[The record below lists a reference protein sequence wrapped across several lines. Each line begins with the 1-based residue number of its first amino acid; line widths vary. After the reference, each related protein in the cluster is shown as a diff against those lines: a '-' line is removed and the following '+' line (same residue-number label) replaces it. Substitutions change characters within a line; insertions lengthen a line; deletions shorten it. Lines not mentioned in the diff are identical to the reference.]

1 MDLDAATLW
10 FSTRSPDTLRDFCR
24 LGIEPKLLVNKA
36 ARESWKFV
44 LDYHKE
50 HGKVPGA
57 LTVTE
62 NTGFPFG
69 PPVDDNV
76 TPKYVAQKLFE
87 RAEGRAL
94 EYGLG
99 KAYEALEEGQ
109 QASSVAEVFALA
121 DHLRKKKALQLQV
134 KTLGEVA
141 PAVLKRY
148 EDIKAGVM
156 GIRFPWDIMNGMTMG
171 LWPKTLTC
179 FVARPGVGKCVH
191 EDTEIIDPQT
201 GVPRAAWQ
209 VHKSHEHVAVT
220 SWSKED
226 GVHARPIMAKVD
238 TGRKECLR
246 FRTRSGRS
254 IVVTPE
260 HPFLTPEGWRRADEL
275 GKGAS
280 VASPARMPFPQN
292 PREMDRAELDMLAI
306 LLAEGSYSG
315 NHVGFSTADPAI
327 LAIAGEAA
335 EELGVNLVYRNG
347 YDYDFVRR
355 CTERHP
361 VRELLR
367 RLGAD
372 RKVAKEK
379 TIPDD
384 VFRLPREQL
393 ARFLTIFWMC
403 DGTASKRGDASITLA
418 SEVMV
423 RQIQS
428 LLLRFGVQSRVAHR
442 PIKDGFDA
450 WRLRVYSHCVDTL
463 SSHLSLWG
471 QKADRLQALAE
482 RNPNVGSPRL
492 SEAGIEKIK
501 ALSKT
506 GSGRWRGGL
515 HEKVA
520 EKLGRSGFGTRD
532 LFGSGGSVKMT
543 AFRAFATVYGVED
556 EYRWWWESDIF
567 WDEVESTEVV
577 GEQKIYDLTVA
588 PTSCF
593 VANDLV
599 VHNTWTAVNIAM
611 HARYVENKRV
621 LIVSPEIDAVE
632 MGERLVSMKGQ
643 FAYGSMVEGTLGFM
657 VEKHLKAL
665 VTDLESGQEGD
676 DIWILDDEDKISPE
690 FIEQAVAAVEP
701 DIVIIDSIYM
711 LRVSEGKIKKGAGS
725 KGGRYDRILET
736 IDWMRSFARRS
747 GLPIVCIS
755 QLSREGKVKKGAIEA
770 VKAGRGTGG
779 LEDALAM
786 SDTLL
791 WDVHNLFA
799 IWQDVDMRMDKQLMF
814 IPLKVRRAAKIS
826 GLVIK
831 WDMEAMD
838 FSEIGTKVISSS
850 KPGGGDFKD
859 DGYDEEVPY

>member
-1 MDLDAATLW
+1 M
-10 FSTRSPDTLRDFCR
+10 
-24 LGIEPKLLVNKA
+24 GIEPKLLVNKA
-36 ARESWKFV
+36 ARASWKFV

-76 TPKYVAQKLFE
+76 TAKYVAQKLFE

-94 EYGLG
+94 EYGLS

-109 QASSVAEVFALA
+109 QAASVAEVFALA

-141 PAVLKRY
+141 PEVLKRY

-156 GIRFPWDIMNGMTMG
+156 GIKFPWPIMNGMTMG

-179 FVARPGVGKCVH
+179 FVARPGVGK
-191 EDTEIIDPQT
+191 
-201 GVPRAAWQ
+201 
-209 VHKSHEHVAVT
+209 
-220 SWSKED
+220 
-226 GVHARPIMAKVD
+226 
-238 TGRKECLR
+238 
-246 FRTRSGRS
+246 
-254 IVVTPE
+254 
-260 HPFLTPEGWRRADEL
+260 
-275 GKGAS
+275 
-280 VASPARMPFPQN
+280 
-292 PREMDRAELDMLAI
+292 
-306 LLAEGSYSG
+306 
-315 NHVGFSTADPAI
+315 
-327 LAIAGEAA
+327 
-335 EELGVNLVYRNG
+335 
-347 YDYDFVRR
+347 
-355 CTERHP
+355 
-361 VRELLR
+361 
-367 RLGAD
+367 
-372 RKVAKEK
+372 
-379 TIPDD
+379 
-384 VFRLPREQL
+384 
-393 ARFLTIFWMC
+393 
-403 DGTASKRGDASITLA
+403 
-418 SEVMV
+418 
-423 RQIQS
+423 
-428 LLLRFGVQSRVAHR
+428 
-442 PIKDGFDA
+442 
-450 WRLRVYSHCVDTL
+450 
-463 SSHLSLWG
+463 
-471 QKADRLQALAE
+471 
-482 RNPNVGSPRL
+482 
-492 SEAGIEKIK
+492 
-501 ALSKT
+501 
-506 GSGRWRGGL
+506 
-515 HEKVA
+515 
-520 EKLGRSGFGTRD
+520 
-532 LFGSGGSVKMT
+532 
-543 AFRAFATVYGVED
+543 
-556 EYRWWWESDIF
+556 
-567 WDEVESTEVV
+567 
-577 GEQKIYDLTVA
+577 
-588 PTSCF
+588 
-593 VANDLV
+593 
-599 VHNTWTAVNIAM
+599 TWTAVNIAM

-632 MGERLVSMKGQ
+632 MGERLISMKGQ

-665 VTDLESGQEGD
+665 VTDLEGGQEGD

-747 GLPIVCIS
+747 GLPLVCIS

-831 WDMEAMD
+831 WDMEMMD
-838 FSEIGTKVISSS
+838 FSEIGTKVISSN
-850 KPGGGDFKD
+850 KPDGSDFKD
-859 DGYDEEVPY
+859 DGYDEAVPY